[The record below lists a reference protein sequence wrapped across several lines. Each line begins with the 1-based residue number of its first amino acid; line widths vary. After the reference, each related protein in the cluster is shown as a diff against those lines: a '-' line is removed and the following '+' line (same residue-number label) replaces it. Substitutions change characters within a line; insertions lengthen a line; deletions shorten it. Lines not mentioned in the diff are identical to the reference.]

1 MGHQT
6 CLTLSP
12 PKLRI
17 LEPPAHSRTVTEAP
31 KSPKSAAAN
40 AAAGDCVTSSTDNF
54 KELSLDFSDLD
65 ISISFF

>member
-1 MGHQT
+1 MRFSDSASEKSTATDRLLRASMGHQT

-17 LEPPAHSRTVTEAP
+17 LDPPAHSRTVTEAP

-40 AAAGDCVTSSTDNF
+40 AAAGD
-54 KELSLDFSDLD
+54 
-65 ISISFF
+65 